1 MNYGAFETDHIFK
14 NSRESRLYAKK
25 SRIDEIAG
33 FLETTCQNAV
43 PPYVSLINSAKIRTM
58 SH

>member
-14 NSRESRLYAKK
+14 NFRESRLYVKK

-33 FLETTCQNAV
+33 YLETTSVRMQCHLM
-43 PPYVSLINSAKIRTM
+43 YL
-58 SH
+58 